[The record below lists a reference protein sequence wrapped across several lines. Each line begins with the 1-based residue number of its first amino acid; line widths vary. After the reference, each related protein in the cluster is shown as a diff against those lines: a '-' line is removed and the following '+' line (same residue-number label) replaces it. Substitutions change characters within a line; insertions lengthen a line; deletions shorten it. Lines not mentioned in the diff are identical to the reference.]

1 MLRYVDIYFTCSYDI
16 SIGSHAS
23 SLVKS
28 RPAIDFCP
36 ASLSFVVTKAIV
48 TKIRSV
54 SFKPLILFPVLCV
67 SQWLTSMYLHVESY
81 RILKLPF

>member
-1 MLRYVDIYFTCSYDI
+1 MLRYVDIYFTCLYDI

-36 ASLSFVVTKAIV
+36 ASFSFVVTKAIV
-48 TKIRSV
+48 TKVRDV

-67 SQWLTSMYLHVESY
+67 SQWLTSMHRQFEIIV
-81 RILKLPF
+81 R